1 MSQNDIADDFLIE
14 ASEIAERLGDE
25 LVQLEQRPQDAELLN
40 AIFRGFHTIKGG
52 ASFLHLQPLVDLC
65 HGVEEM
71 FNLLRNGKL
80 QVDGDLFDLAQN
92 ATDQLTGMLN
102 AMRAGEAPQPAPAS
116 LIEAIRIAALPDHA
130 RVEPA
135 AASVGTTSRIDAA
148 AVLASSDANISD
160 DEFEAL
166 LDHFQGSAGKAPA
179 KTIDAAAVLSSTDT
193 NISDDEFEALL
204 DHFQAHPAAP
214 TAAPPASAPPPAA
227 VTVLTP
233 PAAVVAKPI
242 AAPKPAAA
250 AAKPAAPTPVEA
262 SVRVDTKRLDGLM
275 NLVGELVLS
284 RNRLKSLRRRTRDED
299 LERAVST
306 LDVVTARLQAE
317 VMRVRM
323 QPVGRAFSRFPKVAR
338 DVARQLKKEV
348 NVELI
353 GEETELDKNLVE
365 ALSDPLVHLVRNA
378 IDHGIEA
385 PDVREQAGKSRAGT
399 LRLSA
404 QQEGDH
410 IVIIVSDDGGGI
422 DADKL
427 KIKAREKGLIEA
439 EAVARLSADEALQLI
454 FLPGFSTK
462 EHATEVSGRGVGMDV
477 VKSKLAELNGQVLIE
492 SKRGE
497 GTRFIIQVP
506 LTLAILPTLLIHAGG
521 RPYALP
527 LSNVLEVFKFR
538 EDQLRYIDGREVLD
552 LRGQTFPLLFLRRW
566 LGLSD
571 TSEDSGVVVL
581 QNGHRKLGIV
591 VDQVRGRE
599 EVVVKPL
606 PPSLRGLAGFA
617 AATITGDGNLALIL
631 DIAGLQRAV

>member
-1 MSQNDIADDFLIE
+1 
-14 ASEIAERLGDE
+14 
-25 LVQLEQRPQDAELLN
+25 
-40 AIFRGFHTIKGG
+40 
-52 ASFLHLQPLVDLC
+52 
-65 HGVEEM
+65 
-71 FNLLRNGKL
+71 
-80 QVDGDLFDLAQN
+80 
-92 ATDQLTGMLN
+92 
-102 AMRAGEAPQPAPAS
+102 
-116 LIEAIRIAALPDHA
+116 
-130 RVEPA
+130 
-135 AASVGTTSRIDAA
+135 
-148 AVLASSDANISD
+148 
-160 DEFEAL
+160 
-166 LDHFQGSAGKAPA
+166 
-179 KTIDAAAVLSSTDT
+179 
-193 NISDDEFEALL
+193 
-204 DHFQAHPAAP
+204 
-214 TAAPPASAPPPAA
+214 
-227 VTVLTP
+227 
-233 PAAVVAKPI
+233 VAKPI

>member
-25 LVQLEQRPQDAELLN
+25 LVQLEQRPQDGELLN

-102 AMRAGEAPQPAPAS
+102 AMRGGEAPQPAPPA

-130 RVEPA
+130 RAEPVA
-135 AASVGTTSRIDAA
+135 TAPASTHIDAA
-148 AVLASSDANISD
+148 AVLSSTDPNISD

-166 LDHFQGSAGKAPA
+166 LDHFQGAPA
-179 KTIDAAAVLSSTDT
+179 AAAKPTIDAAAVLSSKEET
-193 NISDDEFEALL
+193 ISDDEFEALL
-204 DHFQAHPAAP
+204 DHFQGHPPAAP
-214 TAAPPASAPPPAA
+214 VAPVATAATVVTPTPAPQVAP
-227 VTVLTP
+227 
-233 PAAVVAKPI
+233 KPL
-242 AAPKPAAA
+242 PSSKPAAA
-250 AAKPAAPTPVEA
+250 PAAKPVAATPVEA

-299 LERAVST
+299 LERAVGT

-385 PDVREQAGKSRAGT
+385 PDVRELAGKPRAGT

-410 IVIIVSDDGGGI
+410 IVIIVGDDGGGI

-427 KIKAREKGLIEA
+427 KLKAREKGLIEA
-439 EAVARLSADEALQLI
+439 DAVARLSAEEALQLI

-462 EHATEVSGRGVGMDV
+462 DQATEVSGRGVGMDV

-571 TSEDSGVVVL
+571 IGDDSGVVVL

>member
-25 LVQLEQRPQDAELLN
+25 LVQLEQRPQDGELLN

-102 AMRAGEAPQPAPAS
+102 AMRAGEAPQPAPPA

-130 RVEPA
+130 RAEPVA
-135 AASVGTTSRIDAA
+135 AAQANKHIDAA
-148 AVLASSDANISD
+148 AVLSSTDPDISD

-166 LDHFQGSAGKAPA
+166 LDHFQGAPA
-179 KTIDAAAVLSSTDT
+179 TAPKKAIDATAVLSSTEES
-193 NISDDEFEALL
+193 ISDDEFEALL
-204 DHFQAHPAAP
+204 DHFQGHPPTSPATAP
-214 TAAPPASAPPPAA
+214 VVAAAPPAPAIVAPP
-227 VTVLTP
+227 
-233 PAAVVAKPI
+233 
-242 AAPKPAAA
+242 APKPVTPS
-250 AAKPAAPTPVEA
+250 KPAAPPTAAKPSAPAPVEA

-299 LERAVST
+299 LERAVGT

-385 PDVREQAGKSRAGT
+385 PDVREQAGKPRAGT

-410 IVIIVSDDGGGI
+410 IVIVVSDDGGGI

-439 EAVARLSADEALQLI
+439 DAVARLSPDEALQLI

-462 EHATEVSGRGVGMDV
+462 DQATEVSGRGVGMDV

-506 LTLAILPTLLIHAGG
+506 LTLAILPTLLINAGS

-571 TSEDSGVVVL
+571 IGDDSGVVVV

>member
-25 LVQLEQRPQDAELLN
+25 LVQLEQRPQDGELLN

-102 AMRAGEAPQPAPAS
+102 AMRAGEAPQPAPPA

-130 RVEPA
+130 RAEPVA
-135 AASVGTTSRIDAA
+135 AAQATKHIDAA
-148 AVLASSDANISD
+148 AVLSSADPNISD

-166 LDHFQGSAGKAPA
+166 LDHFQGAPA
-179 KTIDAAAVLSSTDT
+179 AAPSKTIDAAAVLSSTEDS
-193 NISDDEFEALL
+193 ISDDEFEALL
-204 DHFQAHPAAP
+204 DHFQGH
-214 TAAPPASAPPPAA
+214 PASAPATAPVVATAPPAPA
-227 VTVLTP
+227 PAIVAP
-233 PAAVVAKPI
+233 P
-242 AAPKPAAA
+242 
-250 AAKPAAPTPVEA
+250 AAKPAAPSKSAAPPTAAKPSAPVAVEA

-284 RNRLKSLRRRTRDED
+284 RNRLKSLRRRSRDED
-299 LERAVST
+299 LERAVGT

-348 NVELI
+348 NVELL

-385 PDVREQAGKSRAGT
+385 PDVREQAGKPRAGT

-410 IVIIVSDDGGGI
+410 IVIVVSDDGGGI

-427 KIKAREKGLIEA
+427 KIKARDKGLIEA
-439 EAVARLSADEALQLI
+439 DAVARLSPDEALQLI

-462 EHATEVSGRGVGMDV
+462 DQATEVSGRGVGMDV

-506 LTLAILPTLLIHAGG
+506 LTLAILPTLLINAGS

-571 TSEDSGVVVL
+571 TSDDSGVVVV

>member
-25 LVQLEQRPQDAELLN
+25 LVQLEQRPQDGELLN

-102 AMRAGEAPQPAPAS
+102 AMRAGEDPQPAPPA

-130 RVEPA
+130 RAEPVA
-135 AASVGTTSRIDAA
+135 TAPATTHIDAA
-148 AVLASSDANISD
+148 AVLSSTDPNISD

-166 LDHFQGSAGKAPA
+166 LDHFQGAPA
-179 KTIDAAAVLSSTDT
+179 AAPPKTIDAAAVLASKEES
-193 NISDDEFEALL
+193 ISDDEFEALL
-204 DHFQAHPAAP
+204 DHFQGHPPAAP
-214 TAAPPASAPPPAA
+214 VAPVTAAVPVVTAAPVPQ
-227 VTVLTP
+227 
-233 PAAVVAKPI
+233 VVPKPL
-242 AAPKPAAA
+242 PSSKPAAA
-250 AAKPAAPTPVEA
+250 PAAKPSTPAPVEA

-299 LERAVST
+299 LERAVGT

-378 IDHGIEA
+378 IDHGIEP
-385 PDVREQAGKSRAGT
+385 PDVREQAGKPRAGT

-410 IVIIVSDDGGGI
+410 IVIVVSDDGGGI

-427 KIKAREKGLIEA
+427 KMKAREKGLIEA
-439 EAVARLSADEALQLI
+439 DAVARLSPDEALQLI

-462 EHATEVSGRGVGMDV
+462 DQATEVSGRGVGMDV

-492 SKRGE
+492 SKRRE

-571 TSEDSGVVVL
+571 IGDDSGVVVL